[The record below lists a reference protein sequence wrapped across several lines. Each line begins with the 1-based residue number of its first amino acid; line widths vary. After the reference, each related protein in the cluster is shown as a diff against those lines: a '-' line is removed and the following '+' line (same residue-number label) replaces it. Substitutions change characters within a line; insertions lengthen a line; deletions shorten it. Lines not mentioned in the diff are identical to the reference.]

1 MLNHS
6 FSSSVRV
13 IRIYGTSFFP
23 LSGHPV
29 PQKCRSY
36 ARWGWD
42 IEVMRKV
49 QVLSAWRVAI
59 TCSLVKKK
67 KQKCHMHIDVGE
79 KYHPAKLKDDVESC
93 PYRAIQSSHHPDLHH
108 STIASHLP
116 SSKSPKS
123 LGLDTKTRPPAHP
136 RHLSAKMNASKSATI
151 SAQRCN
157 DLSAATGARPKAA
170 SRRNSASYTRK
181 LWPV

>member
-1 MLNHS
+1 MPEESQSH
-6 FSSSVRV
+6 
-13 IRIYGTSFFP
+13 
-23 LSGHPV
+23 V
-29 PQKCRSY
+29 P
-36 ARWGWD
+36 
-42 IEVMRKV
+42 
-49 QVLSAWRVAI
+49 WR
-59 TCSLVKKK
+59 K

-79 KYHPAKLKDDVESC
+79 KYHPAKLKDDVKNG
-93 PYRAIQSSHHPDLHH
+93 PYRAIQSSHHPHLHH
-108 STIASHLP
+108 STIASHLS

-170 SRRNSASYTRK
+170 ATVSTRRFIQESCGLSRNLRYKIIQIYLIIFGCVTICYH
-181 LWPV
+181 LV